1 MKLMFKIMFK
11 KKMLLFIL
19 LLFISINSVFSQ
31 LSKTDT
37 DTLTKH
43 LLILSTKWDSYSV
56 NTSNTILA
64 KSNYGDKDL
73 NIFFNNFFEKNR
85 ISNDLYNYLIYP
97 TVFWLGAPV
106 NQKIQK
112 GLFPVL
118 LISIDSIYNKIPSFP
133 SILKTNDSMRNDI
146 NNKTSLLG
154 NITTKKY
161 SLLND
166 NEISEIDLK
175 LISLIN
181 NSSFLKRD
189 RKFEV
194 DSFAYVAKIATNI
207 HEILIRNK
215 NLDRTRVDL
224 LINTIKLPVNYASIF
239 IKHNLFISDNNS
251 MSTLDLI
258 FLDSLLS
265 FVPKQIHNLRLMTH
279 SGYLYSNNQNQIDGR
294 YNIEAVNLLS
304 TVGGFNENG
313 FPDEVEPY
321 FGDGFSLIASHELN
335 HRIDPDYISIN
346 PKRNNRRGELI
357 KQAGNIKLNYLRSM
371 FVDTFFT
378 TYPQEFIASISNQYL
393 TNSELTL
400 KLALKRFDLG
410 YKEPINQFLYFSDL
424 YTAESDTTR
433 FYLNDTKANLKYYKV
448 PIKRNTDKNITEINF
463 NKRIYRFNLDINGNV
478 INYKAGPTEI
488 FGNSSLC
495 TGDTTSYTVASSNG
509 FWYTNDTSVISIKN
523 GFVKALANGNISIYY
538 VDTTFRQKDTIIKK
552 IIIYKIPD
560 QPIITRDTQ
569 GFLIS
574 SNQFNNIWYKE
585 GVALTDTTQ
594 KYKPTALASYTTK
607 TTQNGCISPMS
618 SPYYY
623 LVTNIINLS
632 NDEFIKLAPNP
643 FFNQINLDFKVK
655 GYQKLNVDVFELTTG
670 NRVFSRQGL
679 NAGMPISLGELSPG
693 TYIINITSNDSKIV
707 QQFKILKM

>member
-1 MKLMFKIMFK
+1 MFKIMFQK
-11 KKMLLFIL
+11 KIVLFIL
-19 LLFISINSVFSQ
+19 SFLISINSVFSQ
-31 LSKTDT
+31 LSKNDT

-43 LLILSTKWDSYSV
+43 LLILSAKWDSYSV
-56 NTSNTILA
+56 NTSNTIFA
-64 KSNYGDKDL
+64 KSNYSDKDL
-73 NIFFNNFFEKNR
+73 NIYFNNFFEKNK
-85 ISNDLYNYLIYP
+85 ISTDLYNYLIYP

-112 GLFPVL
+112 ALFPVL
-118 LISIDSIYNKIPSFP
+118 INSIDSIYNKIPSFP
-133 SILKTNDSMRNDI
+133 SILKTNDSIRNDI

-154 NITTKKY
+154 NITAKKF

-166 NEISEIDLK
+166 VEISEIDLK

-181 NSSFLKRD
+181 RSSFLKRD
-189 RKFEV
+189 RKFDV

-207 HEILIRNK
+207 HEILIRNR
-215 NLDRTRVDL
+215 NLDRTRIDL

-239 IKHNLFISDNNS
+239 TKHNLFISDNNS
-251 MSTLDLI
+251 MSTSDLI

-279 SGYLYSNNQNQIDGR
+279 SGYLYSNNQSQIDGR
-294 YNIEAVNLLS
+294 YNIEAVNVLS

-313 FPDEVEPY
+313 FPNEVDPY

-335 HRIDPDYISIN
+335 HRIDPDYIYIN
-346 PKRNNRRGELI
+346 PKRNNRRVELI

-371 FVDTFFT
+371 FDDTFFT
-378 TYPQEFIASISNQYL
+378 TNPQEFIASISNQYL

-448 PIKRNTDKNITEINF
+448 PIKRNIDKNITEFSF
-463 NKRIYRFNLDINGNV
+463 NKRRYQFNLDINGNV
-478 INYKAGPTEI
+478 TNYKAGPTEI
-488 FGNSSLC
+488 FGNSTLC
-495 TGDTTSYTVASSNG
+495 AGDTTSYTVASSNG

-552 IIIYKIPD
+552 IIIYKTPD

-574 SNQFNNIWYKE
+574 SNLFNNIWYKE
-585 GVALTDTTQ
+585 GLALTDTTQ
-594 KYKPTALASYTTK
+594 KYKPTAPASYTTK
-607 TTQNGCISPMS
+607 TIQNGCISPMS
-618 SPYYY
+618 NSYYY
-623 LVTNIINLS
+623 LVTDIINLS
-632 NDEFIKLAPNP
+632 KDEFIKLAPNP
-643 FFNQINLDFKVK
+643 FINQLNFDFVVK
-655 GYQKLNVDVFELTTG
+655 GYQKLNIEVYDVATGKKVASKQNLT
-670 NRVFSRQGL
+670 
-679 NAGMPISLGELSPG
+679 AGMPIFLGQLSAG
-693 TYIINITSNDSKIV
+693 TYVIKVNSNDNKISY
-707 QQFKILKM
+707 QFKMVKL